1 MRLKVDQM
9 TKIYKGGQGIRD
21 MELQLQ
27 KGEIT
32 ALTGANGAGKSTLLR
47 LLTNEESP
55 TSGTIDWCGD
65 KTVNFMPDE
74 LQFPPE
80 LRAGEVIHLLAGLKK
95 LPVSEEE
102 RVLRRVG
109 LYEVKGQKVSRFS
122 KGMRQR
128 LNLAQCLLGPASLL
142 LLDEPT
148 NALDVDWIAKL
159 QDILKEERAL
169 GKTIL
174 FTTHLERFAEETA
187 DRIVKL

>member
-1 MRLKVDQM
+1 MRLKVDKL
-9 TKIYKGGQGIRD
+9 TKTYKGGQGIKD
-21 MELQLQ
+21 MQLELE
-27 KGEIT
+27 KGEIV

-47 LLTNEESP
+47 LLTNEEEP
-55 TSGTIDWCGD
+55 TSGRIDWFGD
-65 KTVNFMPDE
+65 ETVNFMPDE

-80 LRAGEVIHLLAGLKK
+80 LRAGEVIHLLAGLKG
-95 LPVSEEE
+95 LSTSDEEH
-102 RVLRRVG
+102 VLRRVG
-109 LYEVKGQKVSRFS
+109 LYDVRRQKVSRFS

-148 NALDVDWIAKL
+148 NALDVDWIGRL
-159 QDILKEERAL
+159 QDILQEERAL

-187 DRIVKL
+187 DRIVSL

>member
-1 MRLKVDQM
+1 MRLKVDRL
-9 TKIYKGGQGIRD
+9 TKVYKGGQGIRD
-21 MELQLQ
+21 LKLEL
-27 KGEIT
+27 KAGEIT

-47 LLTNEESP
+47 LLTKEEEP
-55 TSGTIDWCGD
+55 TSGMIDWCGD
-65 KTVNFMPDE
+65 ETVNVMPDE

-80 LRAGEVIHLLAGLKK
+80 LRAGEVIHLLAALKK
-95 LPVSEEE
+95 LPASEEE

-109 LYEVKGQKVSRFS
+109 LYDVRVQKVSRFS

-128 LNLAQCLLGPASLL
+128 LNLAQCLLGPATLL

-148 NALDVDWIAKL
+148 NALDVEWIARL
-159 QDILKEERAL
+159 QDILEEERAL

-174 FTTHLERFAEETA
+174 FTTHLERFAEEAA